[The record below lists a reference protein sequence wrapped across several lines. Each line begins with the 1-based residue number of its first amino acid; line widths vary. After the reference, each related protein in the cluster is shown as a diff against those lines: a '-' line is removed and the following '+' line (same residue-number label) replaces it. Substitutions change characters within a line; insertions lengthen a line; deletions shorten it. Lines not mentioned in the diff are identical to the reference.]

1 MIRALARSS
10 IYAAGSVYL
19 NDVDL
24 FDSVT
29 GHWSTAQLSASNYVV
44 CGASVG
50 VFALFVGFFE
60 GGMSCLLLGVYCIGT
75 PLTITDISTADDSF
89 DIVDVFNST
98 SGLWSTAQLSAAR
111 DYVSAATIA
120 TLAIFAGGST
130 GSKSL

>member
-1 MIRALARSS
+1 MLI
-10 IYAAGSVYL
+10 
-19 NDVDL
+19 
-24 FDSVT
+24 
-29 GHWSTAQLSASNYVV
+29 
-44 CGASVG
+44 
-50 VFALFVGFFE
+50 E
-60 GGMSCLLLGVYCIGT
+60 T

-89 DIVDVFNST
+89 DTVDVFNST